1 MVYRSPE
8 TMKEMNEVLERIVR
22 KFSSSK
28 KMLGLH
34 NEGIPPQASP
44 PGSAG
49 LSSAA
54 TAGKVAA
61 IVEDT
66 ASNYQEAVATTPT
79 VHARA
84 TLVDQPSVLPPT
96 PELSPH
102 GKASNKALH
111 VDPLG
116 RTPPPSPTLPI
127 LSNDMYLYTSPAL
140 PTRRRQAVTS
150 AWSPLGPHRPPPFHH
165 RNPHPRGQPRGVRQ
179 HSRGLPSSDK
189 NAHKVL

>member
-1 MVYRSPE
+1 MCYNPGEAQTETAVSQAVACDDHDFFFSLRAAFEEMVYRSPE

-66 ASNYQEAVATTPT
+66 ASNYQEAVVATPT

-84 TLVDQPSVLPPT
+84 TLADQPSVLPST

-102 GKASNKALH
+102 GKASNKSSAC
-111 VDPLG
+111 G
-116 RTPPPSPTLPI
+116 PP
-127 LSNDMYLYTSPAL
+127 
-140 PTRRRQAVTS
+140 
-150 AWSPLGPHRPPPFHH
+150 G
-165 RNPHPRGQPRGVRQ
+165 
-179 HSRGLPSSDK
+179 
-189 NAHKVL
+189 